1 MSCRLLNEKVGFS
14 SERSGRAKF
23 SYFLTIILTFLTNMC
38 HIGTDY
44 CLKIGH
50 SLDMRASVASERK
63 FSDILP
69 QDTHFD

>member
-1 MSCRLLNEKVGFS
+1 
-14 SERSGRAKF
+14 
-23 SYFLTIILTFLTNMC
+23 MC